1 MRKRHTLKKELTVF
15 MSLASVVTLMLVV
28 LAVCYVFF
36 SFFFENTQEDIEY
49 VLNNTTQQYQSH
61 MQFIEDGAIAI
72 RHNSLLDSFFQCDNY
87 DSEEAKKQLV
97 YSMEL
102 FAQRNRVNQQ
112 YPFVTSM
119 YLFNNQDQCVKE
131 HYYAITLSA
140 EKEQEVYY
148 QNMQQWF
155 KLEKNRYACVADREH
170 YKNYLYQLLQLELFL
185 AFVQLKI
192 MHLTLQ

>member
-102 FAQRNRVNQQ
+102 LRKEIESISNIHSLRVCICLIIRIS
-112 YPFVTSM
+112 V
-119 YLFNNQDQCVKE
+119 
-131 HYYAITLSA
+131 
-140 EKEQEVYY
+140 
-148 QNMQQWF
+148 
-155 KLEKNRYACVADREH
+155 
-170 YKNYLYQLLQLELFL
+170 
-185 AFVQLKI
+185 
-192 MHLTLQ
+192 